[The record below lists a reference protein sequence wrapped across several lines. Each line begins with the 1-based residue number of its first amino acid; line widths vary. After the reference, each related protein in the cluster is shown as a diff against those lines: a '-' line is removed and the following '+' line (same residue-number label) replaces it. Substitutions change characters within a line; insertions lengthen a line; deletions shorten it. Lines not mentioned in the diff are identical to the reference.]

1 MKNPSATPVVAAAA
15 LRPEPEPLNRR
26 RAVVAASA
34 LCAALLA
41 PAAPRAQGAPPPL
54 TVFAAASLQD
64 ALRAIEPA
72 WRAAAPGNPPL
83 RFSFAA
89 SSALAR
95 QIEQGAPADL
105 FASADEPW
113 MDYLQ
118 ERGLIVPE
126 TRASP
131 VANALALVAPAGGPL
146 GALTL
151 NQGTDLSAL
160 LGPNGR
166 IAVGDPAHVPA
177 GRYAQAALEW
187 MGRWPALAPRLA
199 RADNVRAALLLVERG
214 EAPLGIVYAT
224 DAKVEPGVVVVD
236 TFAESLHPP
245 IVYPAALLTHASP
258 AAFKLL
264 EFLRSNAARAV
275 FEKQGFVTSEK

>member
-1 MKNPSATPVVAAAA
+1 MLPM
-15 LRPEPEPLNRR
+15 RR
-26 RAVVAASA
+26 RSS
-34 LCAALLA
+34 LLA
-41 PAAPRAQGAPPPL
+41 LAVCAVLLTPAGVSRAQDGAAPL
-54 TVFAAASLQD
+54 IVFAAASLQD

-72 WRAAAPGNPPL
+72 WRAASPANPPL

-113 MDYLQ
+113 MGYLQ
-118 ERGLIVPE
+118 ERNLIVPE
-126 TRASP
+126 TRTSP
-131 VANALALVAPAGGPL
+131 LANALMLVAPANSAVQPL
-146 GALTL
+146 ALDR
-151 NQGTDLSAL
+151 GTDLAAL

-166 IAVGDPAHVPA
+166 LATGDPAHVPV

-187 MGRWPALAPRLA
+187 MGQWTAIAPRIA

-224 DAKVEPGVVVVD
+224 DARASQGVKVVG
-236 TFAESLHPP
+236 TFPVGSHPP
-245 IVYPAALLTHASP
+245 VTYPFAVTRRAEADTRARALLD
-258 AAFKLL
+258 
-264 EFLRSNAARAV
+264 FLTGPGTEATWQRFGFSRAG
-275 FEKQGFVTSEK
+275 Q